1 MLMKTICNLA
11 FFLLPLWK
19 VMKNVHWVCGLWM
32 VLSGDQQWYD
42 LESMDAAGRVPH
54 LSPTWLPVR
63 RCRVWVF
70 FFFFFS
76 RIRADSASIRA
87 KPGWF
92 GQNRV
97 ISAGDW
103 NGWNRPK
110 LALNLAGTAEILT
123 SEVFRAF
130 FFFCFVNQGIVMCFL
145 RIF

>member
-70 FFFFFS
+70 FFFFSDFRWLGFDSRQTGLIWPELGHIGRRLKRLKQAEIGLEFS
-76 RIRADSASIRA
+76 RNSRNSHLR
-87 KPGWF
+87 
-92 GQNRV
+92 
-97 ISAGDW
+97 
-103 NGWNRPK
+103 
-110 LALNLAGTAEILT
+110 
-123 SEVFRAF
+123 
-130 FFFCFVNQGIVMCFL
+130 GIVMCFL
-145 RIF
+145 PSSFFVLWIKA